1 MIHLFP
7 TDSGIHALILPK
19 MAISTYF
26 FIWIIFLAA

>member
-7 TDSGIHALILPK
+7 IERRIHALILPK

-26 FIWIIFLAA
+26 FIWIIFGVA